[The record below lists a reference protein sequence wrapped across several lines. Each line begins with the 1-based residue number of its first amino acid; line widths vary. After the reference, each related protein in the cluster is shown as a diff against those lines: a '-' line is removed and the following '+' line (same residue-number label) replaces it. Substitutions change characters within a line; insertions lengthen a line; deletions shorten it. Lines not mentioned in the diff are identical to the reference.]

1 MTARLSLKHFLIARM
16 QPDIHLQ
23 QLDWIALKIEI
34 PLHRDDGVNIDHAA
48 PPDPADSGARCAG
61 LKPGSECTFG
71 QIKQAYY

>member
-34 PLHRDDGVNIDHAA
+34 FRHRDDGLNIDHAHSLILPMVA
-48 PPDPADSGARCAG
+48 HVALA
-61 LKPGSECTFG
+61 
-71 QIKQAYY
+71 